1 MRLNDGRVVPEL
13 CRQGLIGEAFT
24 IHGDGQQTRSFCYV
38 ADLVEGIYRLSQ
50 SSEHLPVNI
59 GNPGEYTILEFAA
72 AIESVLGKKLE
83 KKFIPGRPDDP
94 RRRRPDIGKAERV
107 LGWKPEVK
115 LEHGLRLTL
124 EAFRQE
130 LGL

>member
-1 MRLNDGRVVPEL
+1 VVPEL